1 MNSSMLDLATVNCSS
16 THCFFMY
23 SHYTF
28 CRSRKLLLE
37 LKKKKAEF
45 DDAIERLQ
53 KEAYL
58 QVVKIERE
66 KAEKERLKEEEERR
80 RKRAAAQR
88 IKRFLEAA
96 FDGDLDEIKNIL
108 EEVCF

>member
-1 MNSSMLDLATVNCSS
+1 MPNAYYVL
-16 THCFFMY
+16 F
-23 SHYTF
+23 
-28 CRSRKLLLE
+28 RSRKLLLE

-66 KAEKERLKEEEERR
+66 KAEKERQREEEERR

-96 FDGDLDEIKNIL
+96 FDGDLDEIKSIL
-108 EEVCF
+108 DEVCS